1 MSNLKISRLVAYAM
15 FTVVCACSGPSVRID
30 DNFHKNKNLAKDST
44 VILPLAQP
52 DGKEV
57 AAIIISESNLPGFH
71 SATDSSVNMVQSA
84 NVGVICAQ
92 HAESIASTVDNSSLR
107 DAHTPF
113 VPWPDVAVPITGMKR
128 YFVIDFENDVFTNTD
143 LYFTN
148 GTQLTL
154 IHPVFQ
160 HLKLAGGLPG
170 LGKSSL
176 NHYGMKLRQNL
187 YTSIDPEATAIDRH
201 DRPFAGILYVSF
213 FKISTRADLKLRWQ
227 SEVIIGTVGSGSL
240 AHTVQQSLH
249 QKEPVGWDF
258 QIKNDILLNY
268 NMQLEKGIVASRQF
282 EAIAQGGLMAGTY
295 ATNGSVAFQFR
306 FGKFRPYFND
316 LSFAAQGIASERNAT
331 DWQYWVFINPGAR
344 FVLYD
349 VTLNG
354 GVFNRNS
361 PHTFGFA
368 DTKHLVGNI
377 ETGFVVAYKGIGL
390 QSSLTAISPE
400 FKRGM
405 SHKWGAF
412 KLFFNF

>member
-1 MSNLKISRLVAYAM
+1 MSNVKISRLVAYAM
-15 FTVVCACSGPSVRID
+15 ITVICACSGASTRID
-30 DNFHKNKNLAKDST
+30 DNTHSNKNLTKDST
-44 VILPLAQP
+44 VISPIAHSIEAEVTAIKTSEINLA
-52 DGKEV
+52 G
-57 AAIIISESNLPGFH
+57 LH
-71 SATDSSVNMVQSA
+71 SATDSTMNIVQSA
-84 NVGVICAQ
+84 NVGVINTQ
-92 HAESIASTVDNSSLR
+92 HAEPIANTLEKSSLR

-113 VPWPDVAVPITGMKR
+113 VPWPDVAVPITSMKR

-143 LYFTN
+143 MYFTN
-148 GTQLTL
+148 GTQFTL

-160 HLKLAGGLPG
+160 HFKLAAGLPG

-187 YTSIDPEATAIDRH
+187 YTSIDPEATAVDRH

-213 FKISTRADLKLRWQ
+213 FKISTCADLKLRWQ
-227 SEVIIGTVGSGSL
+227 SEVIIGTVGPGSL
-240 AHTVQQSLH
+240 AHTVQQGLH

-268 NMQLEKGIVASRQF
+268 NMQLEKGIVSSRQF

-295 ATNGSVAFQFR
+295 ATNGSVALQFR
-306 FGKFRPYFND
+306 YGKFKPYFNN
-316 LSFAAQGIASERNAT
+316 LTYAPHGKEAGANGT
-331 DWQYWVFINPGAR
+331 DWQYWVYINPGAR

-368 DTKHLVGNI
+368 DTRHLVGNI
-377 ETGFVVAYKGIGL
+377 ETGFVVAYKSIGL
-390 QSSLTAISPE
+390 QTSLTALTPE
-400 FKRGM
+400 FNQGM
-405 SHKWGAF
+405 SHRWGAF